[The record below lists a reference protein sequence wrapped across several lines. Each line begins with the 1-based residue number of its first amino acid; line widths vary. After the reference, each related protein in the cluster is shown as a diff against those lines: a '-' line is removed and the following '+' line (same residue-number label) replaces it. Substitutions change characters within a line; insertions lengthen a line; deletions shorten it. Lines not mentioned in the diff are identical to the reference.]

1 MGTMG
6 DLAPD
11 DRPREKLDRSGVGT
25 LGDNEL
31 LALLLGRGTK
41 GESALS
47 VATGVLA
54 AAGGVHGLTRMSA
67 SRLARLPGLGAAL
80 SSRVVA
86 GIELGRRTLTRA
98 PRARLQFR
106 GPADV
111 AAFVLPQFG
120 AAAVERFG
128 ALLLDLRLR
137 LIKTQHISSGTLD
150 ATAAA
155 PREVFREATIAGAAA
170 IIVFHNHPSGDP
182 TPSEDD
188 VKLTLRLQDA
198 GEVLGIDVLDHVI
211 LADTRYVSLK
221 GENYF

>member
-1 MGTMG
+1 MG

-31 LALLLGRGTK
+31 LALVLGRGTR
-41 GESALS
+41 GRSALA

-54 AAGGVHGLTRMSA
+54 TAGGVHGLTRLST
-67 SRLARLPGLGAAL
+67 SRLAQMPGLGRVL
-80 SSRVVA
+80 SSRVLA
-86 GIELGRRTLTRA
+86 SIELGRRTLTRA
-98 PRARLQFR
+98 PGARLRFR
-106 GPADV
+106 GPDDV

-128 ALLLDLRLR
+128 ALLLDAKLR
-137 LIKTQHISSGTLD
+137 LIKTQLISSGTLD

-155 PREVFREATIAGAAA
+155 PREVFREATIAGASA

-182 TPSEDD
+182 TPSKDD
-188 VKLTLRLQDA
+188 LKLTMRLHDA
-198 GEVLGIDVLDHVI
+198 GVVLGIDVLDHVI
-211 LADTRYVSLK
+211 LADTRYFSLK
-221 GENYF
+221 GESYF